1 MTLTC
6 NCLCPVIEAAHDCTG
21 ERSVVLTITGNAYTR
36 DGHEIGMCASC
47 ADAWQ
52 VAKPHRVISRR
63 VSLEPALTSLGMRA

>member
-6 NCLCPVIEAAHDCTG
+6 NCLCPVIGAPHDCAG
-21 ERSVVLTITGNAYTR
+21 ERSTVLTITGNTYVR
-36 DGHEIGMCASC
+36 DGHEIGMCGRC

-63 VSLEPALTSLGMRA
+63 VNLEPALTGLGRRA